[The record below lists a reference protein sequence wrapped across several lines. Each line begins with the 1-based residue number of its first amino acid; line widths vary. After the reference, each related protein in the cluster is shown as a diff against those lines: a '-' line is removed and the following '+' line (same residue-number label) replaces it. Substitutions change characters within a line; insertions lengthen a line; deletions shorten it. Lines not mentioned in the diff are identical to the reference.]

1 MYLYEGSFSHPNSI
15 LKTAETA
22 LKDFHQARAGN
33 MQPCVQE
40 GGTVL
45 GRWMAP
51 SPGWYKANWD
61 AAIGKKDGRT
71 GLGVVIRDHQGN
83 LRAARSLTRIGILE
97 PAAAEAL
104 AATLAL
110 QLSNAMG
117 LMNIWLEGD
126 AKTVVAVESAD
137 GDIIDDIR
145 HALTEV
151 LMLENNSC
159 SSRMEQSCSRFGEA
173 SYGAVRPWIEQG

>member
-22 LKDFHQARAGN
+22 LKDFHQARAGD

-137 GDIIDDIR
+137 
-145 HALTEV
+145 A
-151 LMLENNSC
+151 NW
-159 SSRMEQSCSRFGEA
+159 SRTGHHR
-173 SYGAVRPWIEQG
+173 